1 MLLKDVFTVDVVCC
15 GAGTSV
21 ADAARLMREKH
32 VGDVVVVADADKN
45 RTALGVVTDRDLAL
59 EVLGRGL
66 DPTHTTLDSI
76 MHKPVVLARE
86 SEDTAE
92 VLERMRTQG
101 VRRVPVVDAHGA
113 VIGIITLDDI
123 LRLLIGDANALLQ
136 VMDKAQSHERHARR

>member
-1 MLLKDVFTVDVVCC
+1 MLLKDVYTVDVVCC
-15 GAGTSV
+15 ASGTTV
-21 ADAARLMREKH
+21 AQAARLMREKH
-32 VGDVVVVADADKN
+32 VGDVVVVADPEKN

-66 DPTHTTLDSI
+66 DPGHTPIDSL

-113 VIGIITLDDI
+113 VVGIITLDDL

-136 VMDKAQSHERHARR
+136 IMDKAQSHERHARR